1 MNYNYIIGYTNQQKL
16 VNNPANFLLA
26 VTLTQSPF
34 VVIAIL
40 LAAAVVG
47 GMIAHRFRQ
56 PLILGYLIIGVA
68 VGPHALGLVSN
79 QEIVTTLA
87 TIGVALLM
95 FTLGLETSFGQLRQ
109 IGRVGLIGGII
120 QIAATF
126 AVGLFAGF
134 ILFKWSLSQSTLF
147 GLIIS
152 MSSTAVCMKILMDR
166 GELDS
171 VHGRIMIAILI
182 LQDVMAVAFTV
193 IVPLLGGTVSGL
205 GMTLLLAF
213 GKAVLF
219 SAVAIVSGLWILP
232 WVMGRVGGVRTREL
246 FLLIV
251 LALCLGA
258 ALGTQIFG
266 LSSVFGAFLIGLV
279 LHDSKFAHH
288 ALAEITPLRDIFAT
302 LFFVSL
308 GMLFDVSF
316 MAANWL
322 QVLLTVAVIIAIK
335 FGVVYGIVQLFGY
348 QRRVAVLTGA
358 GLFQIGE
365 FGFIMAQ
372 AGISAGVVSN
382 QFYSLI
388 LAGAIIT
395 MLLTPFSMNLAGRFY
410 RRLDWVPQMSRGNPE
425 TAPVKPGSVPAGDRV
440 LLAGYGRIGEN
451 TARGLDNAG
460 IDYAIIDIDSE
471 RIKIAR
477 KLGRECYH
485 GDASNPVVLENAG
498 IARAK
503 VLAVTFPDPVAV
515 INAAKTAREINPD
528 IKIVARVH
536 REREAV
542 SLQELGEL
550 ELVSPEYEA
559 SLEFVR
565 RTLMSAG
572 WYQQDIHKPV
582 PLISETEKFAADNE
596 H

>member
-1 MNYNYIIGYTNQQKL
+1 M
-16 VNNPANFLLA
+16 
-26 VTLTQSPF
+26 TQSPF

-40 LAAAVVG
+40 LVAAVVG

-68 VGPHALGLVSN
+68 VGPHALGLVNN
-79 QEIVTTLA
+79 QETVTTLA
-87 TIGVALLM
+87 TMGVALLM
-95 FTLGLETSFGQLRQ
+95 FTLGLETSFVQLRQ
-109 IGRVGLIGGII
+109 SGRVGLLGGII
-120 QIAATF
+120 QIVATF
-126 AVGLFAGF
+126 AIGLFTGF
-134 ILFKWSLSQSTLF
+134 VLFRWSPAQSTLF

-152 MSSTAVCMKILMDR
+152 MSSTAVGMKILMDR

-182 LQDVMAVAFTV
+182 LQDVMAVIFTV
-193 IVPLLGGTVSGL
+193 IVPLLGGTVSDL
-205 GMTLLLAF
+205 GITLLSAF
-213 GKAVLF
+213 GKAILF

-232 WVMGRVGGVRTREL
+232 WIMGRVGGVRTREL
-246 FLLIV
+246 FLLVV

-316 MAANWL
+316 MVHNWL
-322 QVLLTVAVIIAIK
+322 QVLLVVAVIVVIK
-335 FGVVYGIVQLFGY
+335 FGVIYGIVQLFGY
-348 QRRVAVLTGA
+348 QQRVAVLTGA
-358 GLFQIGE
+358 GIFQIGE
-365 FGFIMAQ
+365 FGFILAQ
-372 AGISAGVVSN
+372 AGIGAGVVSD

-388 LAGAIIT
+388 LASAIIT
-395 MLLTPFSMNLAGRFY
+395 MLLTPLSLNLAGRFY
-410 RRLDWVPQMSRGNPE
+410 HRLDWVPKLAHGQVVTGTVKTNIE
-425 TAPVKPGSVPAGDRV
+425 PVKDRV

-451 TARGLDNAG
+451 TARGLENAG
-460 IDYAIIDIDSE
+460 IDYAIVDIDSD

-477 KLGRECYH
+477 KQGRECYH
-485 GDASNPVVLENAG
+485 GDASNPVVLKNAG

-515 INAAKTAREINPD
+515 INASKTALEINPG

-536 REREAV
+536 REREAA

-565 RTLMSAG
+565 RTLVSAG
-572 WYQQDIHKPV
+572 WRKKDIQKST
-582 PLISETEKFAADNE
+582 PLIDENARFAADNE